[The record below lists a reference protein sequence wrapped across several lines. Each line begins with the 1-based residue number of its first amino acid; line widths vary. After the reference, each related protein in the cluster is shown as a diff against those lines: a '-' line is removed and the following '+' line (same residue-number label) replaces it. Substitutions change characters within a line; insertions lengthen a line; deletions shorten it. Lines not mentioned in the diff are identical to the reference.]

1 MKGFA
6 PGLGGWAGVR
16 SRLPWFRRLV
26 IVLSLLSIVR
36 KVVWMPVLV
45 EGRSML
51 PALRPGQIVG
61 VNKLA
66 YRRKPPNRGDL
77 VLFSTGQELFIKR
90 IVGLP
95 GEEISVVK
103 GIICVDGRPL
113 SESYPCSTDSRLTI
127 GPGII
132 GGDQFVVMGDN
143 RPESLIAVVNRERI
157 VGRLVVWG
165 KRN

>member
-1 MKGFA
+1 
-6 PGLGGWAGVR
+6 
-16 SRLPWFRRLV
+16 
-26 IVLSLLSIVR
+26 
-36 KVVWMPVLV
+36 
-45 EGRSML
+45 ML

-66 YRRKPPNRGDL
+66 YFRNLPKRGDL

-95 GEEISVVK
+95 GEKISVLK
-103 GIICVDGRPL
+103 GIVCVDGRPL
-113 SESYPCSTDSRLTI
+113 SESYPCSKDGRLTI
-127 GPGII
+127 GPGTI
-132 GGDQFVVMGDN
+132 GRNQFVVMGDN

-165 KRN
+165 K